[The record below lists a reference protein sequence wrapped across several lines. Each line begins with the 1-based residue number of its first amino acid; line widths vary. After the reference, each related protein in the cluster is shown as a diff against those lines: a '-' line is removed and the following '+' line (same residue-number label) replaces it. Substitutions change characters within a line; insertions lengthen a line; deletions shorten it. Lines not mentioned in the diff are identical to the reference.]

1 MGAPGLSL
9 KQQTAKNAKAA
20 KKAALVSLESRSQ
33 DQNLS
38 VFRLRY
44 R

>member
-20 KKAALVSLESRSQ
+20 KKAALVSLESRRPGPEPQ
-33 DQNLS
+33 
-38 VFRLRY
+38 RI
-44 R
+44 